1 MNRSRQSLDPARWEL
16 AVDIFE
22 RALDAAPGARDDL
35 IVEAAN
41 GDEEIIAT
49 VHGMLLADE
58 QTEDLIDSGLDSVAH
73 IASDTGT
80 PTESATPGDKI
91 GDFEIISEIG
101 RGGMGIVYAAR
112 DRRLGRIA
120 ALKLLPVGSRLDTA
134 ASDRLIEE
142 AQAASALDH
151 PNVATIYQIGETDDG
166 RRFIAMARYEGETL
180 RQRLSR
186 GPLPPREAF
195 DTARQIAHGLAAAH
209 AAGLVHRDVKPENI
223 FLTRQGMAKLLDFG
237 IATLAGSAREGPT
250 TRGTVLYMSPEQ
262 VRREI
267 PDARSDVWSLGIVL
281 YEMLAGTPPF
291 LGATAEEILG
301 KIVAD
306 PPVRMPAVARA
317 IPSSAAAVISRA
329 LQKNPA
335 NRFPTATE
343 LAQEL
348 ERSLSMWN
356 RPRTLKIAALASA
369 AAIAL
374 IVFLARTQ
382 TSASTSN
389 EIPELAVLPVA
400 GQSADS
406 ESVNLA
412 SALGDEIAARVV
424 GLGRVRLVSAPPSPS
439 AASRPGLHLLR
450 ITVRRSDSNPSV
462 DVALVRSG
470 ASQPEW
476 STRREFDKTQLREI
490 GRDVVIGVLG
500 VMGKTISERER
511 AVIGSGFPSSAKAY
525 EEFLTGNRLLAVRTP
540 ASVESALQHYRRA
553 SELDTAFASAFAR
566 QSYSYSLLLDWGW
579 TPTKAFPGDP
589 LAEALK
595 LADRATA
602 LDSISGDAWLARA
615 YTLVLRD
622 PKRMTG
628 SIDAFQRAIAL
639 DPYNA
644 EAFHQYG
651 QALMALGRYA
661 EALGA
666 YRRVVDLEP
675 DRAMTLVP
683 MAAILERQ
691 HQPREGLRLL
701 DSAIS
706 ASPRVPYAR
715 ATRSLF
721 RAETGDAK
729 GAIADA
735 EFALSLD
742 RNYRAPALSALA
754 RALYASG
761 DTAAAVERVIEA
773 EKSIANPL
781 APTYTEVYWV
791 ALAEV
796 ATKRD
801 RHAVE
806 LLRRLQTRGAYAWFL
821 FQGTIFDDFRQ
832 IPEVAAMMTEMDPR
846 RPAQ

>member
-1 MNRSRQSLDPARWEL
+1 VNRSRQSLDPARWEI

-49 VHGMLLADE
+49 VRGMLRADE
-58 QTEDLIDSGLDSVAH
+58 QTEDLIDSGLDSIAH
-73 IASDTGT
+73 IASDPDT
-80 PTESATPGDKI
+80 PAESIAPGDKV
-91 GDFEIISEIG
+91 GDFEIVSEIG
-101 RGGMGIVYAAR
+101 RGGMGVVYAAR
-112 DRRLGRIA
+112 DRKLGRIA
-120 ALKLLPVGSRLDTA
+120 ALKLLPIGSRLDTA

-151 PNVATIYQIGETDDG
+151 PNVATIYQVGETDDG

-180 RQRLSR
+180 RERLSR

-195 DTARQIAHGLAAAH
+195 DIARQIAHGLAAAH

-223 FLTRQGMAKLLDFG
+223 FLTRQGLAKLLDFG

-250 TRGTVLYMSPEQ
+250 TRGTILYMSPEQ
-262 VRREI
+262 VLRET
-267 PDARSDVWSLGIVL
+267 PDARSDVWSLGVVL
-281 YEMLAGTPPF
+281 YEMLAGSPPF
-291 LGATAEEILG
+291 LGATAQEILQ
-301 KIVAD
+301 KIASDSPVA
-306 PPVRMPAVARA
+306 MPAATKA
-317 IPSSAAAVISRA
+317 IPSSAAAIMSKS
-329 LQKNPA
+329 LQKNPS
-335 NRFPTATE
+335 NRFPNATE
-343 LAQEL
+343 LALQL
-348 ERSLSMWN
+348 DRTLTLWN
-356 RPRTLKIAALASA
+356 RPRTLKLAAVASF
-369 AAIAL
+369 AAIVA
-374 IVFLARTQ
+374 IVIFARSQ
-382 TSASTSN
+382 TSASSST

-406 ESVNLA
+406 ESINLA
-412 SALGDEIAARVV
+412 GALGDEIAARVV
-424 GLGRVRLVSAPPSPS
+424 GLGRVRLVSAPRSDE
-439 AASRPGLHLLR
+439 SRRGLHLLR
-450 ITVRRSDSNPSV
+450 LTVRRADTDPSV
-462 DVALVRSG
+462 DVSLVRSG
-470 ASQPEW
+470 STQSEW
-476 STRREFDKTQLREI
+476 STRREFDKAQLREI

-500 VMGKTISERER
+500 ALGKTVSERER

-540 ASVESALQHYRRA
+540 KSVESALQHYRRA
-553 SELDTAFASAFAR
+553 AELDTTFASAFAR

-579 TPTKAFPGDP
+579 KPTSAFPGNP
-589 LAEALK
+589 LDQALK

-615 YTLVLRD
+615 YTLVMRD
-622 PKRMTG
+622 PKRMAG
-628 SIDAFQRAIAL
+628 SVDAFQRAITL

-651 QALMALGRYA
+651 QTLMALGRYA
-661 EALGA
+661 EALAA

-715 ATRSLF
+715 ATRALF
-721 RAETGDAK
+721 RSETGDAK
-729 GAIADA
+729 GGIADA
-735 EFALSLD
+735 ELALSLD
-742 RNYRAPALSALA
+742 RTYRAPALSALA
-754 RALYASG
+754 RSLWVAG
-761 DTAAAVERVIEA
+761 DTTAAIARVIEA
-773 EKSIANPL
+773 EQSIANPL
-781 APTYTEVYWV
+781 MPTYTEAFWV
-791 ALAEV
+791 AAAEV
-796 ATKRD
+796 ATNRN
-801 RHAVE
+801 RQAVE
-806 LLRRLQTRGAYAWFL
+806 LLRRVQPKGAIVWFL
-821 FQGTIFDDFRQ
+821 FQSSVFDEFRK

-846 RPAQ
+846 RPAR